1 MLTQIRLKDFAV
13 VSANELTLAQG
24 FTVVTGE
31 TGAGKSLLVDALLCL
46 TGARAD
52 TGMVRFGAE
61 RAELAAEFDLVDAPA
76 AREWLAE
83 QAMDEDGQCQLRR
96 VMRADGGSKA
106 WINGRNATL
115 SQLAELGG
123 LLLEIHGQHEQQQLL
138 ERRKQLGLL
147 DDFAQA
153 GAQAAEVMALA
164 RRWNGVQMEIDRLQA
179 QGDVSARISEL
190 EHQLQE
196 LNRQTIEPAE
206 ITDAVARHKRHS
218 QSHQLLA
225 ATAAALAQLDGD
237 DASTGLALLQS
248 GKAQLGR
255 WQADEPVLAAVVELL
270 ESASIQVKEAV
281 SQLQQWQDGIELDP
295 TELMALESQLSHW
308 HELARRHRVPME
320 GLQDKA
326 DSLQQE
332 LHGLASAGDR
342 LKGLVSEQA
351 AVAANWQAAAK
362 QLSETRHRAALQL
375 DASISGLMAELGMA
389 GGRFVAELETNADSR
404 PQSHGLERV
413 EFLVSANPGQPPK
426 PLRKVASGG
435 ELARISLA
443 IEVATLG
450 LDPTPTMVFDEV
462 DSGIGG
468 AIAEVVGRKLR
479 ALGQNRQV
487 LCVTHLAQVA
497 SLGHQHL
504 QVAKQHDGQQT
515 ESQVQA
521 LQGEARIQEIARMMG
536 GATITPKTI
545 AHAADMLNNGQT
557 M

>member
-1 MLTQIRLKDFAV
+1 M
-13 VSANELTLAQG
+13 VSANNLALATG

-61 RAELAAEFDLVDAPA
+61 RAELSAEFDLVDAPA
-76 AREWLAE
+76 AREWLIE
-83 QAMDEDGQCQLRR
+83 QAMDEDQQCQLRR
-96 VMRADGGSKA
+96 IIRADGGSKA

-123 LLLEIHGQHEQQQLL
+123 LLLEIHGQHEQQHLL

-179 QGDVSARISEL
+179 QGDVSARIAEL

-196 LNRQTIEPAE
+196 LNRQTIDPAE
-206 ITDAVARHKRHS
+206 ITDAAARHKRHS

-351 AVAANWQAAAK
+351 AVAANWQAAAM
-362 QLSETRHRAALQL
+362 QLSETRRRAALQL
-375 DASISGLMAELGMA
+375 DASISELMAELGMA
-389 GGRFVAELETNADSR
+389 GGRFVAELETNADTR

-413 EFLVSANPGQPPK
+413 EFLVSANPGQPPR

-479 ALGQNRQV
+479 ALGHNRQV

-504 QVAKQHDGQQT
+504 QVAKQHDGGSTQ
-515 ESQVQA
+515 SQVLA
-521 LQGEARIQEIARMMG
+521 LNGPDRVQEIARMMG
-536 GATITPKTI
+536 GTTLTPQTM
-545 AHAADMLNNGQT
+545 AHAAAMLEQAQT
-557 M
+557 

>member
-13 VSANELTLAQG
+13 VSANELALAQG

-46 TGARAD
+46 TGARAEA
-52 TGMVRFGAE
+52 GMVRHGAE
-61 RAELAAEFDLVDAPA
+61 RAELAAEFDLSDAEA
-76 AREWLAE
+76 ARDWLAE

-96 VMRADGGSKA
+96 VIRADGGSKA
-106 WINGRNATL
+106 WINGRSA
-115 SQLAELGG
+115 SVAQLHELGA
-123 LLLEIHGQHEQQQLL
+123 LLLEIHGQHAQQNLL

-147 DDFAQA
+147 DDYAQA
-153 GAQAAEVMALA
+153 QSQQQA
-164 RRWNGVQMEIDRLQA
+164 VQRAYKNWLGLQQQLQQLQA
-179 QGDVSARISEL
+179 GGDAEQRL
-190 EHQLQE
+190 DYLAHQLQE
-196 LNRQTIEPAE
+196 FAQHRLEPESIEA
-206 ITDAVARHKRHS
+206 ALAKHKRHS
-218 QSHQLLA
+218 QAQQLLSA
-225 ATAAALAQLDGD
+225 SSTALHALREADSGSALSLLHASKTQL
-237 DASTGLALLQS
+237 AKWQS
-248 GKAQLGR
+248 G
-255 WQADEPVLAAVVELL
+255 EPALTAVMELL
-270 ESASIQVKEAV
+270 ESADIQLKEATT
-281 SQLQQWQDGIELDP
+281 QLQSWQDGIELDAG
-295 TELMALESQLSHW
+295 ELLQLESELTAW
-308 HELARRHRVPME
+308 HELARKHRVPLE
-320 GLQDKA
+320 QLQTKA
-326 DSLQQE
+326 NSLQAE
-332 LHGLASAGDR
+332 F
-342 LKGLVSEQA
+342 E
-351 AVAANWQAAAK
+351 
-362 QLSETRHRAALQL
+362 ALQNTGSAIAQASQAL
-375 DASISGLMAELGMA
+375 HDAAENWLQTARALSQVRQKARLTLADTVTELMAELGMA
-389 GGRFVAELETNADSR
+389 GGRFELTLEANEDTT
-404 PQSHGLERV
+404 PQAHGLERV

-515 ESQVQA
+515 QSQVQA
-521 LQGEARIQEIARMMG
+521 LQGEARVQEIARMMG

-545 AHAADMLNNGQT
+545 AHAADMLKNGQIL
-557 M
+557 

>member
-61 RAELAAEFDLVDAPA
+61 RAELAAEFDLIDAPA

-96 VMRADGGSKA
+96 VIRADGGSKA

-153 GAQAAEVMALA
+153 GAQAAEVMALT

-179 QGDVSARISEL
+179 QGDVSGRTAEL

-206 ITDAVARHKRHS
+206 ISDAVARHKRHS

-326 DSLQQE
+326 NSLQQE
-332 LHGLASAGDR
+332 LQGLASAGER
-342 LKGLVSEQA
+342 LKGLMSEQA
-351 AVAANWQAAAK
+351 SVAANWQAAAM
-362 QLSETRHRAALQL
+362 QLSKTRQRAALQL
-375 DASISGLMAELGMA
+375 DASISELMAELGMA
-389 GGRFVAELETNADSR
+389 GGRFVAELETNADTR

-413 EFLVSANPGQPPK
+413 EFLVSANPGQPPR

-479 ALGQNRQV
+479 TLGHNRQV

-504 QVAKQHDGQQT
+504 QVAKQHDGGSTQ
-515 ESQVQA
+515 SQVLA
-521 LQGEARIQEIARMMG
+521 LNGPDRVQEIARMMG
-536 GATITPKTI
+536 GTTLTPQTM
-545 AHAADMLNNGQT
+545 AHAADMLNNGQ
-557 M
+557 MM

>member
-13 VSANELTLAQG
+13 VSANELSLAQG

-46 TGARAD
+46 TGARAEA
-52 TGMVRFGAE
+52 GMVRHGAE
-61 RAELAAEFDLVDAPA
+61 RAELAAEFDLSDAEA
-76 AREWLAE
+76 ARDWLVE

-96 VMRADGGSKA
+96 VIRADGGSKA
-106 WINGRNATL
+106 WINGRSA
-115 SQLAELGG
+115 SVAQLHELG
-123 LLLEIHGQHEQQQLL
+123 LRLLEIHGQHAQQNLL

-147 DDFAQA
+147 DDYAQA
-153 GAQAAEVMALA
+153 QSQQLAVQRAYKNWLGLQQHMQQLLAGGDAEQRLDYLA
-164 RRWNGVQMEIDRLQA
+164 
-179 QGDVSARISEL
+179 
-190 EHQLQE
+190 HQLQE
-196 LNRQTIEPAE
+196 FAQHRLEPESIEA
-206 ITDAVARHKRHS
+206 ALAKHKRHS
-218 QSHQLLA
+218 QAQQLLSA
-225 ATAAALAQLDGD
+225 SSAALHALREADSGSALSMVHASKTQL
-237 DASTGLALLQS
+237 AKWQS
-248 GKAQLGR
+248 G
-255 WQADEPVLAAVVELL
+255 EPELTAVMELL
-270 ESASIQVKEAV
+270 ESADIQLKEAA
-281 SQLQQWQDGIELDP
+281 SQLQSWQDGIELD
-295 TELMALESQLSHW
+295 TGELLQLESELTAW
-308 HELARRHRVPME
+308 HELARKHRVPLE
-320 GLQDKA
+320 QLQAKA
-326 DSLQQE
+326 NSLQAEFDALQNASSAIAQASQA
-332 LHGLASAGDR
+332 LHDAAENWL
-342 LKGLVSEQA
+342 QA
-351 AVAANWQAAAK
+351 ARA
-362 QLSETRHRAALQL
+362 LSQVRQKARLTLADTVTE
-375 DASISGLMAELGMA
+375 LMAELGMA
-389 GGRFVAELETNADSR
+389 GGRFELTLEANEDTT
-404 PQSHGLERV
+404 PQVHGLERV

-515 ESQVQA
+515 QSQVQA
-521 LQGEARIQEIARMMG
+521 LQGEARVQEIARMMG

-545 AHAADMLNNGQT
+545 AHAADMLNNGQVL
-557 M
+557 

>member
-1 MLTQIRLKDFAV
+1 MLTHLQLKDFAV
-13 VSANELTLAQG
+13 VSANNLALAAG

-52 TGMVRFGAE
+52 SGMVRFGAE
-61 RAELAAEFDLVDAPA
+61 RAELSAEFDLADAPA
-76 AREWLAE
+76 AREWLTE
-83 QAMDEDGQCQLRR
+83 QAMDEDRQCQLRR
-96 VMRADGGSKA
+96 IIRADGGSKA

-138 ERRKQLGLL
+138 ERRKQLVLL

-153 GAQAAEVMALA
+153 GAQTAEVAALA
-164 RRWNGVQMEIDRLQA
+164 RRWSGLQLEIDRLQA
-179 QGDVSARISEL
+179 QGDVSARIAEL
-190 EHQLQE
+190 EHQLRE
-196 LNRQTIEPAE
+196 LNRQTIDPAE
-206 ITDAVARHKRHS
+206 IADAAARHKRHS

-225 ATAAALAQLDGD
+225 AAAAALAQLDGD
-237 DASTGLALLQS
+237 DAATGLALLQS
-248 GKAQLGR
+248 GKAQLAR
-255 WQADEPVLAAVVELL
+255 WQADEPALAAVVELL

-281 SQLQQWQDGIELDP
+281 SLLQHWQDGIELDP

-320 GLQDKA
+320 GLQNKA

-332 LHGLASAGDR
+332 LQALASAGDI
-342 LKGLVSEQA
+342 LKGLVGEQA
-351 AVAANWQAAAK
+351 AVAVAWQTAAS
-362 QLSETRHRAALQL
+362 QLSETRRRAASQL
-375 DASISGLMAELGMA
+375 GESISALMAELGMA
-389 GGRFVAELETNADSR
+389 GGRFVAELEPNAETR

-413 EFLVSANPGQPPK
+413 EFLVSANPGQPPR

-479 ALGQNRQV
+479 ALGHDRQV

-504 QVAKQHDGQQT
+504 LVAKQHDGGST
-515 ESQVQA
+515 ESQVLA
-521 LQGEARIQEIARMMG
+521 LNGPERVQEIARMMG
-536 GATITPKTI
+536 GTTLTPQTL
-545 AHAADMLNNGQT
+545 AHAADMLNNGQVP
-557 M
+557 